1 MKKLALLLA
10 ALSVASVSYA
20 KEVMPEAAPVVEEAP
35 VVEQEVVEVKA
46 APVLRV
52 TSVGQQLVVENK
64 SNANGKGQEDVG
76 EKVHLKNMVGLAL
89 GDDWTFNLMARKT
102 WKASTD
108 DVVDSTGTWDGMKSN
123 GHRLEL
129 GATRHFENF
138 ALGLRWRGEK
148 DQDAIFLPVSYNYGM
163 VSGWFDPAYYFA
175 NESGVSGQDY
185 FYLEA
190 EPVVLS
196 YGPVQLAYYF
206 EGTKYTGDG
215 AFDSKEKEYAD
226 HTYTHQARVRGTVY
240 SNDVFSVGLEYR
252 YQFAQE
258 EVYKDLA
265 GKETTLENNRHI
277 AVLSAAYN
285 VTENLTVDTYYQY
298 EFNKYDKEVGGKA
311 ATPADDD
318 YFGEF
323 GLGWTYSF

>member
-64 SNANGKGQEDVG
+64 SNANGSGQENIG

-89 GDDWTFNLMARKT
+89 GDSWTFDLMARKT

-108 DVVDSTGTWDGMKSN
+108 DVVEDGTTWDGMKSN

-129 GATRHFENF
+129 AATRHFENF
-138 ALGLRWRGEK
+138 SLGLRWRGEQN
-148 DQDAIFLPVSYNYGM
+148 QDAIFLPVSYNYGM

-175 NESGVSGQDY
+175 DNGQDY

-196 YGPVQLAYYF
+196 YGPVALAYYF

-215 AFDSKEKEYAD
+215 AFDEKTGLTAD

-240 SNDVFSVGLEYR
+240 SNDVLSVGLEYR
-252 YQFAQE
+252 YQFAE
-258 EVYKDLA
+258 EAVSKSKT
-265 GKETTLENNRHI
+265 GVETTLENNRHI

-298 EFNKYDKEVGGKA
+298 EFNKYDKEVGGKSV
-311 ATPADDD
+311 TPDDDD

-323 GLGWTYSF
+323 GLGWSYKF

>member
-64 SNANGKGQEDVG
+64 SNANGKGGQDIG
-76 EKVHLKNMVGLAL
+76 EAVHLKNMVGLAL
-89 GDDWTFNLMARKT
+89 GDKWTFNLMARKT
-102 WKASTD
+102 WDASID
-108 DVVDSTGTWDGMKSN
+108 DYAKNDTEGAGMHSV
-123 GHRLEL
+123 GHRIDLQ
-129 GATRHFENF
+129 ATRHFENF
-138 ALGLRWRGEK
+138 SLGLRWRGE
-148 DQDAIFLPVSYNYGM
+148 QGSDAIFLPMTYNYGM
-163 VSGWFDPAYYFA
+163 VSGWFEPAYYFV
-175 NESGVSGQDY
+175 NESKGQDK

-206 EGTKYTGDG
+206 EGTKWTGDG
-215 AFDSKEKEYAD
+215 NATDDVKSDYV
-226 HTYTHQARVRGTVY
+226 HQARLRGTVY
-240 SNDVFSVGLEYR
+240 SNDTFSVGAEYR
-252 YQFAQE
+252 YQFAQDVE
-258 EVYKDLA
+258 ILNGKD
-265 GKETTLENNRHI
+265 GVENNRHI

-298 EFNKYDKEVGGKA
+298 EFNKYEQHEGTA
-311 ATPADDD
+311 MDDD
-318 YFGEF
+318 YYGEF
-323 GLGWTYSF
+323 GLGWSYNF

>member
-64 SNANGKGQEDVG
+64 SNANGLGQENIG

-138 ALGLRWRGEK
+138 ALGLRWRGE
-148 DQDAIFLPVSYNYGM
+148 QGSDAIFLPVSYNYGM

-285 VTENLTVDTYYQY
+285 VTENLTVDAYYQY
-298 EFNKYDKEVGGKA
+298 EFNKYEAEYDGKSV
-311 ATPADDD
+311 TPDDDD

-323 GLGWTYSF
+323 GLGWSYKF

>member
-64 SNANGKGQEDVG
+64 SNANDSGYADVG

-89 GDDWTFNLMARKT
+89 GDSWTFDLMARKT
-102 WKASTD
+102 WDASID
-108 DVVDSTGTWDGMKSN
+108 DHEAGDTKGAGMHSV
-123 GHRLEL
+123 GHRIDLQ
-129 GATRHFENF
+129 ATRHFENF
-138 ALGLRWRGEK
+138 SLGLRWRGEQN
-148 DQDAIFLPVSYNYGM
+148 QDAIFLPVSYNYGM
-163 VSGWFDPAYYFA
+163 VSGWFDPAYYFV
-175 NESGVSGQDY
+175 NESKGQDY

-196 YGPVQLAYYF
+196 YGPVALAYYF

-215 AFDSKEKEYAD
+215 AFDKETGLAAD

-258 EVYKDLA
+258 EVSKTKE
-265 GKETTLENNRHI
+265 GVETTLENNRHI

-323 GLGWTYSF
+323 GLGWSYKF

>member
-64 SNANGKGQEDVG
+64 SNANGLGQENIG

-138 ALGLRWRGEK
+138 ALGLRWRGE
-148 DQDAIFLPVSYNYGM
+148 QGSDAIFLPVSYNYGM
-163 VSGWFDPAYYFA
+163 VSGWFDPAYYFV
-175 NESGVSGQDY
+175 NESEGQDK

-206 EGTKYTGDG
+206 EGTKWTGDEVKG
-215 AFDSKEKEYAD
+215 VARDD
-226 HTYTHQARVRGTVY
+226 HEYTHQARVRGTVY
-240 SNDVFSVGLEYR
+240 SNDTFSVGLEYR
-252 YQFAQE
+252 YQFAHE
-258 EVYKDLA
+258 AVSVDKV
-265 GKETTLENNRHI
+265 GVETTAENNRHI

>member
-64 SNANGKGQEDVG
+64 SNANGLGQENIG

-138 ALGLRWRGEK
+138 ALGLRWRGE
-148 DQDAIFLPVSYNYGM
+148 QGSDAIFLPFSYNYGM
-163 VSGWFDPAYYFA
+163 VSGWFDPAYYFV
-175 NESGVSGQDY
+175 NESKGQDK

-206 EGTKYTGDG
+206 EGTKWTGDG
-215 AFDSKEKEYAD
+215 NATDDVKSDYV
-226 HTYTHQARVRGTVY
+226 HQARLRGTVY
-240 SNDVFSVGLEYR
+240 SNDTFSVGAEYR
-252 YQFAQE
+252 YQFAQDVE
-258 EVYKDLA
+258 MVNGNKDV
-265 GKETTLENNRHI
+265 ENNRHI
-277 AVLSAAYN
+277 AVLSGTYN
-285 VTENLTVDTYYQY
+285 VTDNLTLASYYQY
-298 EFNKYDKEVGGKA
+298 EFNKYEQHEGSA
-311 ATPADDD
+311 MDDD
-318 YFGEF
+318 YYGEF
-323 GLGWTYSF
+323 GLGWTYNF

>member
-64 SNANGKGQEDVG
+64 SNANNSGYEDVG

-89 GDDWTFNLMARKT
+89 GDNWTFNLMARKT
-102 WKASTD
+102 WKASID
-108 DVVDSTGTWDGMKSN
+108 DHELNDTTGSGMKSN

-138 ALGLRWRGEK
+138 ALGLRWRGE
-148 DQDAIFLPVSYNYGM
+148 QGSDAIFLPFSYNYGM
-163 VSGWFDPAYYFA
+163 VSGWFDPAYYFV
-175 NESGVSGQDY
+175 NESEGQDK

-206 EGTKYTGDG
+206 EGTKWTGDG
-215 AFDSKEKEYAD
+215 NATDDVKSDYV
-226 HTYTHQARVRGTVY
+226 HQARLRGTVY
-240 SNDVFSVGLEYR
+240 SNDTFSVGAEYR
-252 YQFAQE
+252 YQFAQDVE
-258 EVYKDLA
+258 MLNGKD
-265 GKETTLENNRHI
+265 GVENNRHI

-298 EFNKYDKEVGGKA
+298 EFNKYEQHEGTA
-311 ATPADDD
+311 MDDD
-318 YFGEF
+318 YYGEF
-323 GLGWTYSF
+323 GLGWSYNF